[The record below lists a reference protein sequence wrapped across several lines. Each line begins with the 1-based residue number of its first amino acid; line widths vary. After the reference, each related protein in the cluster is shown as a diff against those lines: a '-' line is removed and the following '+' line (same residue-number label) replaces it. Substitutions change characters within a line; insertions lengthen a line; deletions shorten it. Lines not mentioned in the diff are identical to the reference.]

1 MLWHR
6 KYFRII
12 TSCKEPLFNIEVM
25 YFIIAKYLET
35 IFARR
40 FFFSNFSYA
49 INIHDMSE
57 AFIVEKSKGKV
68 RLRMSY

>member
-1 MLWHR
+1 
-6 KYFRII
+6 
-12 TSCKEPLFNIEVM
+12 M

-57 AFIVEKSKGKV
+57 AFTVEKSKVKV
-68 RLRMSY
+68 RFRMSY